1 MNNRKSNKSIIF
13 LATLG
18 IYLGLAFAGATS
30 QVYSQDNP
38 PAEIVVNARPLRDF
52 REYAGYALRTREIDL
67 ATSFS
72 VSFEGYLTDSAAFD
86 VKRSKF
92 VRSSGDNK
100 SVEIAKQGIQALGDS
115 GLLQYLTQLGMD
127 AVSITVWQNNQIVYL
142 NISSD
147 AKTKERAMTISSGL
161 GAAIQI
167 GKIQSKNEIDKILLE
182 SMKVSSA
189 GSLLRID
196 LSVASDRVQTIL
208 LGTGVS
214 SGND

>member
-115 GLLQYLTQLGMD
+115 GLLQYLTGLGMD
-127 AVSITVWQNNQIVYL
+127 AVSITVSQDNQIVSL

-161 GAAIQI
+161 GVAIQI
-167 GKIQSKNEIDKILLE
+167 AKIQSANYADKILLE
-182 SMKVSSA
+182 NMKSGAA
-189 GSLLRID
+189 GSLLRIEISIPYD
-196 LSVASDRVQTIL
+196 KVQKIL
-208 LGTGVS
+208 LGGGVR